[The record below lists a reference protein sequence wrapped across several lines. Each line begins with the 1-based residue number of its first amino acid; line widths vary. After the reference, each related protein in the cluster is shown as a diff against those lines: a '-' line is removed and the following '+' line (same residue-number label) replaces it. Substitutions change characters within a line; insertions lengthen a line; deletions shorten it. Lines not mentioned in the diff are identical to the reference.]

1 MQWLRCDISHTRCMD
16 SRQIEIF
23 VIVAEKLNLREAG
36 RTLAISQPAISMQL
50 QALESELG
58 FSLLIREKQ
67 RVTGLTPAG
76 REYLDAARNLLA
88 GMRNAARGAAGLA
101 AGKSAV
107 LKVGIAEEVSWASN
121 FWFAFREC
129 QTAHPHISFQF
140 VELTLNE
147 LAPAVASGAL
157 DMALTLGHL
166 ATDGLRVTPLWSQ
179 GWAVVLPK
187 GHALSAMPE
196 LGPSDLAHV
205 PLVLGDA
212 AQASGGHRLI
222 EEAFARERVVP
233 QVSMR
238 AARRSTMLML
248 VGSGVAATFMPA
260 SVAAMGLP
268 GMDAVAFRAE
278 PFTVAAISRQADA
291 SGALQAFW
299 AAFLAAT
306 AGTDFTGP
314 RALGTWRPAG

>member
-1 MQWLRCDISHTRCMD
+1 MD

-23 VIVAEKLNLREAG
+23 VIVAETLNLREAG
-36 RTLAISQPAISMQL
+36 RALAISQPAISMQL

-58 FSLLIREKQ
+58 FPLLVREKQ
-67 RVTGLTPAG
+67 RVTRLTPAG
-76 REYLDAARNLLA
+76 REYLDAARDLLA
-88 GMRNAARGAAGLA
+88 GLRNAARGAAGLA

-107 LKVGIAEEVSWASN
+107 VKVGIAEEVSWASD
-121 FWFAFREC
+121 FWIAFRAC
-129 QTAHPHISFQF
+129 QTAHPYISFQL

-157 DMALTLGHL
+157 DMALTLGRL
-166 ATDGLRVTPLWSQ
+166 STDGLRVTSLWSQ

-187 GHALSAMPE
+187 GHALSSMAE
-196 LGPSDLAHV
+196 LGPSDLEHV

-212 AQASGGHRLI
+212 AQSSGGHRLI
-222 EEAFARERVVP
+222 EEAFARERRVP

-260 SVAAMGLP
+260 SIAAMGLP

-278 PFTVAAISRQADA
+278 PFTVAAISRRGDA
-291 SGALQAFW
+291 SAALQAFW
-299 AAFLAAT
+299 TAFLAAT
-306 AGTDFTGP
+306 TGTDFTGP
-314 RALGTWRPAG
+314 QAIDTARAVR